1 MNRNYLVLR
10 QFRGKCF
17 IHFKWKPYYM
27 SFRRPKGGR
36 ISCTSTLCYRDYS
49 LTLWM
54 TINLKAF
61 TAPKLT
67 QNQLLSKSHVTHC
80 TDIINRWI
88 SMSPSDMNLFF
99 SCHWCH
105 CSKSGVTWVTC
116 VFACHVTWGCWYS
129 ENCSIR
135 AMSDMCFWCLKKIRK
150 RKCLP

>member
-1 MNRNYLVLR
+1 MIMNRNYLVLR

-105 CSKSGVTWVTC
+105 SRFLEVTSVTFL
-116 VFACHVTWGCWYS
+116 FACHYTGKCWKS
-129 ENCSIR
+129 VNCNTR
-135 AMSDMCFWCLKKIRK
+135 AMSAMYFRK
-150 RKCLP
+150 